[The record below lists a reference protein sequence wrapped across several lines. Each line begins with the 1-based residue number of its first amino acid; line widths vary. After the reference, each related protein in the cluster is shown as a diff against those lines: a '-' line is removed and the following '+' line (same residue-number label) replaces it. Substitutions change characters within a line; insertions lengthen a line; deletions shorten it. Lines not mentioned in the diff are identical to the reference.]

1 MLCLSKIIGTLTSIK
16 DANNFDY
23 IGSYNRT
30 ELTVNGEAYYIY
42 LMIDPTSVSN
52 FKQIYA

>member
-1 MLCLSKIIGTLTSIK
+1 MHIQNHLELFQDIK

-23 IGSYNRT
+23 INSYNRT
-30 ELTVNGEAYYIY
+30 EVNVNGEAYYVY
-42 LMIDPTSVSN
+42 TLIDTTSVTN